1 MSSSMGW
8 GINFT
13 PDLIRNL
20 PVPSFNYEIWCI
32 LMNLTTLMSTLN
44 QELHDKNDGF
54 LKNISAKYKIERIT
68 RKLEKWWE
76 LDFADFVREL
86 KVKLSLEEQE
96 ELMTYFNKRKSEVRD
111 IVARIDATDKEI
123 DEMVFELYGLSE
135 EEKRVV
141 LESNKK

>member
-1 MSSSMGW
+1 
-8 GINFT
+8 
-13 PDLIRNL
+13 
-20 PVPSFNYEIWCI
+20 
-32 LMNLTTLMSTLN
+32 MNLTTLMSTLN

-96 ELMTYFNKRKSEVRD
+96 ELMTYFNKRKTEIYD